1 MSYRR
6 SENRF
11 QYKSLLEK
19 DVADHMDRQKIK
31 YEYEADTFNYVRPS
45 HYTPDWKVAPK
56 RYLETK
62 GEFSPS
68 QRANMLAFKEQ
79 HPDIEII
86 MVFAQASNKLHK
98 QAKMTYAEWCDKH
111 GIPYH
116 DLNAVYDKKKK
127 GYIINNPIPRNL
139 SSGTETTSKRRG
151 R

>member
-19 DVADHMDRQKIK
+19 DVADHMDSRKIK
-31 YEYEADTFNYVRPS
+31 YKYEADTFHYVRPS
-45 HYTPDWKVAPK
+45 HYTPDWKIGPK
-56 RYLETK
+56 LYLETK
-62 GEFSPS
+62 GEFAPS

-79 HPDIEII
+79 YPDIEII
-86 MVFAQASNKLHK
+86 MVFAQASNKLNK
-98 QAKMTYAEWCDKH
+98 KAKMTYAEWCDKN
-111 GIPYH
+111 GIKYH

-139 SSGTETTSKRRG
+139 IGTETPSKR
-151 R
+151 